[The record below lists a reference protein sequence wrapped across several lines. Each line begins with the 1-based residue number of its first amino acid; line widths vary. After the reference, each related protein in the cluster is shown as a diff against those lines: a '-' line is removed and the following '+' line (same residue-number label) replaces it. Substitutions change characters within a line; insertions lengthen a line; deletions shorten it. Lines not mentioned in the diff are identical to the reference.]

1 MGTKL
6 IITYMAQNSF
16 RPYKGKWLMKEFT
29 LDTSAGAVE
38 KGDLMG
44 IETESENSIELATN
58 DDVAIVGIAVADKA
72 DTASDT
78 TLVVWV
84 PAEPKAEMIGAI
96 TDGTAVVGTDLIR
109 ACDVEDHEGADV
121 DTNTHKHLWL
131 VKITV
136 ATADGATTAGEG
148 IFRIAQTPEVL
159 HGW

>member
-1 MGTKL
+1 
-6 IITYMAQNSF
+6 MAQNSF
-16 RPYKGKWLMKEFT
+16 RKYRGKWLLKEFI

-58 DDVAIVGIAVADKA
+58 DDVAIVGIAAEDKA
-72 DTASDT
+72 DTAADT
-78 TLVVWV
+78 TLHVWV
-84 PAEPKAEMIGAI
+84 PNEPQAEMIGKI
-96 TDGTAVVGTDLIR
+96 TDGTAVVGTDAIR

-121 DTNTHKHLWL
+121 DENTHKHLWL
-131 VKITV
+131 VKVTK

-148 IFRIAQTPEVL
+148 IFRISQLPEVL